1 MKPQYRLF
9 SRGWWEVHQF
19 EVMVAALVL
28 LLVIP
33 FLLYLALQNGNV
45 FWMRVNLGLM
55 GLGMLLIIW
64 AA

>member
-9 SRGWWEVHQF
+9 SRGWREVHQF